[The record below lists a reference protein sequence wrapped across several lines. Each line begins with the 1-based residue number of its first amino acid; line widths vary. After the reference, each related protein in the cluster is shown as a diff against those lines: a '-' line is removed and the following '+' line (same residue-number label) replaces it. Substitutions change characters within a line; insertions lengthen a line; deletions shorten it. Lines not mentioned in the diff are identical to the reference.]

1 MSPPNA
7 ARAAPELAGNE
18 RRKFDCLGGSISQ
31 QDSDYKA
38 AVQGLKD
45 ALVAELRCARYQLA
59 IAINEIDIVGV
70 ALKHHLIDVRQ
81 AMELLGARDTLPWL
95 NLARGGAA

>member
-1 MSPPNA
+1 MTAPPQVSD
-7 ARAAPELAGNE
+7 EVLC
-18 RRKFDCLGGSISQ
+18 DCL
-31 QDSDYKA
+31 
-38 AVQGLKD
+38 L
-45 ALVAELRCARYQLA
+45 AELRAGVIRDKLA
-59 IAINEIDIVGV
+59 ALDKEAVGV